1 MTLII
6 WRIPRAE
13 PHIPLPPDARPASS
27 IRFPHTRQ
35 SDNSETAIPIRPS
48 VTLPGMTQRPP
59 RQPLIDALRGFALL
73 GVFLV
78 NLRFFS
84 LDALM
89 TEAAQQALPSAALDH
104 ALRTGMEWLL
114 DMKAITLFSL
124 LFGMGVAMQ
133 MEGNTPGRMAA
144 HLRRMAALLVIGLLH
159 SVLLWWGD
167 ILLVYAVVGLLLPLF
182 RHLGDRALLVSG
194 VTIALLLPPLLSPW
208 IRDWVALLTPRAQMN
223 AMALDALANGT
234 LAQAWWRN
242 LQLAAWLKLSNWALL
257 FFVLGRFLL
266 GYWAGRRSL
275 LQQPQAHL
283 PLLRSLAAGG
293 LLLGAAFLWIDA
305 AADALK
311 QAWPALRGGVP
322 GYLLRVSYRVAPLA
336 LGIAAAAIFALLYLR
351 PWAERVLRVFVP
363 AGRMA
368 LSNYLLQ
375 SVICV
380 PLFAGFGLGIGPLH
394 GLWPVLLVAAVVFP
408 LQLWASACWLRS
420 HRFGPVE
427 WLWRSASEGQWLP
440 LRR

>member
-1 MTLII
+1 
-6 WRIPRAE
+6 
-13 PHIPLPPDARPASS
+13 
-27 IRFPHTRQ
+27 
-35 SDNSETAIPIRPS
+35 
-48 VTLPGMTQRPP
+48 MTQRPT
-59 RQPLIDALRGFALL
+59 RQPRIDALRGFALL

-124 LFGMGVAMQ
+124 LFGIGVAMQ

-194 VTIALLLPPLLSPW
+194 VAVALLLPPLLSPW

-257 FFVLGRFLL
+257 F
-266 GYWAGRRSL
+266 
-275 LQQPQAHL
+275 
-283 PLLRSLAAGG
+283 
-293 LLLGAAFLWIDA
+293 
-305 AADALK
+305 
-311 QAWPALRGGVP
+311 
-322 GYLLRVSYRVAPLA
+322 
-336 LGIAAAAIFALLYLR
+336 
-351 PWAERVLRVFVP
+351 
-363 AGRMA
+363 
-368 LSNYLLQ
+368 
-375 SVICV
+375 
-380 PLFAGFGLGIGPLH
+380 
-394 GLWPVLLVAAVVFP
+394 
-408 LQLWASACWLRS
+408 
-420 HRFGPVE
+420 
-427 WLWRSASEGQWLP
+427 
-440 LRR
+440 

>member
-1 MTLII
+1 MI
-6 WRIPRAE
+6 
-13 PHIPLPPDARPASS
+13 
-27 IRFPHTRQ
+27 
-35 SDNSETAIPIRPS
+35 
-48 VTLPGMTQRPP
+48 QRPP

-89 TEAAQQALPSAALDH
+89 TEGAQQALPSAALDH
-104 ALRTGMEWLL
+104 AIRTGMEGLL

-144 HLRRMAALLVIGLLH
+144 HLRRMAVLLVIGLLH

-182 RHLGDRALLVSG
+182 RHLGNRALLVSG
-194 VTIALLLPPLLSPW
+194 VAIALLLPPLLSPW

-266 GYWAGRRSL
+266 GYWAGRRGL

-293 LLLGAAFLWIDA
+293 LLLGAAFLWVDA
-305 AADALK
+305 TADALK

-375 SVICV
+375 SAICV

-394 GLWPVLLVAAVVFP
+394 GLWPVLVAAVVFP
-408 LQLWASACWLRS
+408 LQLWASAWWLRG

>member
-1 MTLII
+1 
-6 WRIPRAE
+6 
-13 PHIPLPPDARPASS
+13 
-27 IRFPHTRQ
+27 
-35 SDNSETAIPIRPS
+35 
-48 VTLPGMTQRPP
+48 MTQRPT

-124 LFGMGVAMQ
+124 LFGIGVAMQ

-194 VTIALLLPPLLSPW
+194 VAVALLLPPLLSPW

-266 GYWAGRRSL
+266 GYWAGRRGL

-293 LLLGAAFLWIDA
+293 MLLGAAFLWVDA
-305 AADALK
+305 TADALK

-336 LGIAAAAIFALLYLR
+336 LGIAAAATFALLYLR

>member
-1 MTLII
+1 
-6 WRIPRAE
+6 
-13 PHIPLPPDARPASS
+13 
-27 IRFPHTRQ
+27 
-35 SDNSETAIPIRPS
+35 
-48 VTLPGMTQRPP
+48 MTQRPP

-144 HLRRMAALLVIGLLH
+144 HLRRMAVLLIIGLLH

-194 VTIALLLPPLLSPW
+194 VAVALLLPPLLSPW

-266 GYWAGRRSL
+266 GYWAGRRGL

-293 LLLGAAFLWIDA
+293 LLLGAAFLWVDA
-305 AADALK
+305 TADALK

-336 LGIAAAAIFALLYLR
+336 LGIAAAATFALLYLR

>member
-1 MTLII
+1 
-6 WRIPRAE
+6 
-13 PHIPLPPDARPASS
+13 
-27 IRFPHTRQ
+27 
-35 SDNSETAIPIRPS
+35 
-48 VTLPGMTQRPP
+48 MTQRPP
-59 RQPLIDALRGFALL
+59 RLPLIDALRGFALL

-194 VTIALLLPPLLSPW
+194 VAVALLLPPLLSPW

-266 GYWAGRRSL
+266 GYWAGRRGL

-293 LLLGAAFLWIDA
+293 LLLGAAFLWVDA
-305 AADALK
+305 TADALK

-336 LGIAAAAIFALLYLR
+336 LGIAAAATFALLYLR

-375 SVICV
+375 SAICV

-408 LQLWASACWLRS
+408 LQLWVSAWWLRG

>member
-1 MTLII
+1 MT
-6 WRIPRAE
+6 P
-13 PHIPLPPDARPASS
+13 
-27 IRFPHTRQ
+27 
-35 SDNSETAIPIRPS
+35 
-48 VTLPGMTQRPP
+48 RPP

-89 TEAAQQALPSAALDH
+89 TEAAQQALPTAALDH
-104 ALRTGMEWLL
+104 ALRTGMAWLL

-133 MEGNTPGRMAA
+133 MEGGGSVAA
-144 HLRRMAALLVIGLLH
+144 HLRRMGVLLAIGLLH

-167 ILLVYAVVGLLLPLF
+167 ILLVYALAGLLLPLF
-182 RHLGDRALLVSG
+182 RRLGDRALLLTG
-194 VTIALLLPPLLSPW
+194 VFIALLLPPLLSPW
-208 IRDWVALLTPRAQMN
+208 IREWVALLTPRAQIN
-223 AMALDALANGT
+223 AAALEALAHGSF
-234 LAQAWWRN
+234 AQAWWHN
-242 LQLAAWLKLSNWALL
+242 LQLATWLKLSNWALL
-257 FFVLGRFLL
+257 LFVLGRFLL
-266 GYWAGRRSL
+266 GYWAGRHRL
-275 LQQPQAHL
+275 LQQPRDHL
-283 PLLRSLAAGG
+283 PLLRSIALGS
-293 LLLGAAFLWIDA
+293 LLLGALFVWIDVNGNA
-305 AADALK
+305 FK
-311 QAWPALRGGVP
+311 QAWPALRGGLP

-336 LGIAAAAIFALLYLR
+336 LGIAAAAIFALLYLQ
-351 PWAERVLRVFVP
+351 PWGERVLRVFVP

-375 SVICV
+375 SAICV
-380 PLFAGFGLGIGPLH
+380 PLFAGVGAGIGPQH

-408 LQLWASACWLRS
+408 LQLWGSAWWLRG
-420 HRFGPVE
+420 HRFGPLE

>member
-1 MTLII
+1 
-6 WRIPRAE
+6 
-13 PHIPLPPDARPASS
+13 
-27 IRFPHTRQ
+27 
-35 SDNSETAIPIRPS
+35 
-48 VTLPGMTQRPP
+48 MTQRPP

-144 HLRRMAALLVIGLLH
+144 HLRRMAVLLVIGLLH

-182 RHLGDRALLVSG
+182 RHLGNRALLVSG
-194 VTIALLLPPLLSPW
+194 VAIALLLPPLLSPW

-266 GYWAGRRSL
+266 GYWAGRRGL

-305 AADALK
+305 AADVLK
-311 QAWPALRGGVP
+311 QAWPVLRGGVP

-375 SVICV
+375 SAICV

-408 LQLWASACWLRS
+408 LQLWVSAWWLRG

>member
-1 MTLII
+1 
-6 WRIPRAE
+6 
-13 PHIPLPPDARPASS
+13 
-27 IRFPHTRQ
+27 
-35 SDNSETAIPIRPS
+35 
-48 VTLPGMTQRPP
+48 MTQRPP

-336 LGIAAAAIFALLYLR
+336 LGIAAAASFALLYLR

-368 LSNYLLQ
+368 LSNYLMQ

>member
-1 MTLII
+1 
-6 WRIPRAE
+6 
-13 PHIPLPPDARPASS
+13 
-27 IRFPHTRQ
+27 
-35 SDNSETAIPIRPS
+35 
-48 VTLPGMTQRPP
+48 MTQRPT

-124 LFGMGVAMQ
+124 LFGIGVAMQ

-194 VTIALLLPPLLSPW
+194 VAVALLLPPLLSPW

-266 GYWAGRRSL
+266 GYWAGRRGL

-293 LLLGAAFLWIDA
+293 LLLGAAFLWVDA
-305 AADALK
+305 TADALK

-336 LGIAAAAIFALLYLR
+336 LGIAAAATFALLYLR

>member
-1 MTLII
+1 
-6 WRIPRAE
+6 
-13 PHIPLPPDARPASS
+13 
-27 IRFPHTRQ
+27 
-35 SDNSETAIPIRPS
+35 
-48 VTLPGMTQRPP
+48 MTQRPT

-124 LFGMGVAMQ
+124 LFGIGVAMQ

-194 VTIALLLPPLLSPW
+194 VAVALLLPPLLSPW

-266 GYWAGRRSL
+266 GYWAGRRGL

-293 LLLGAAFLWIDA
+293 LLLGAAFLWVDA
-305 AADALK
+305 TADALK

-336 LGIAAAAIFALLYLR
+336 LGIAAAATFALLYLR

-408 LQLWASACWLRS
+408 LQLWESACWLRS

>member
-1 MTLII
+1 
-6 WRIPRAE
+6 
-13 PHIPLPPDARPASS
+13 
-27 IRFPHTRQ
+27 
-35 SDNSETAIPIRPS
+35 
-48 VTLPGMTQRPP
+48 MTQRPT

-124 LFGMGVAMQ
+124 LFGIGVAMQ

-194 VTIALLLPPLLSPW
+194 VAVALLLPPLLSPW

-223 AMALDALANGT
+223 AMALDTLANGT

-266 GYWAGRRSL
+266 GYWAGRRGL

-293 LLLGAAFLWIDA
+293 LLLGAAFLWVDA
-305 AADALK
+305 TADALK

-336 LGIAAAAIFALLYLR
+336 LGIAAAATFALLYLR

>member
-1 MTLII
+1 MRL
-6 WRIPRAE
+6 
-13 PHIPLPPDARPASS
+13 PASGRHYRS
-27 IRFPHTRQ
+27 G
-35 SDNSETAIPIRPS
+35 
-48 VTLPGMTQRPP
+48 TLQGMTHRPP

-89 TEAAQQALPSAALDH
+89 TEAAQQALPSAALDQ
-104 ALRTGMEWLL
+104 AIRTGMEWLV

-133 MEGNTPGRMAA
+133 MDGHAPGSMAA
-144 HLRRMAALLVIGLLH
+144 HLRRMAVLLVIGLLH

-167 ILLVYAVVGLLLPLF
+167 ILLVYALVGLLLPLF
-182 RHLGDRALLVSG
+182 RHLGDRALLCSG
-194 VTIALLLPPLLSPW
+194 LFIALLLPPLLSPW
-208 IRDWVALLTPRAQMN
+208 IREWVALLTPRAQMN
-223 AMALDALANGT
+223 AMALDALAHGP
-234 LAQAWWRN
+234 LAQAWWHN

-266 GYWAGRRSL
+266 GYWAGRRGL
-275 LQQPQAHL
+275 LQQPQAHR
-283 PLLRSLAAGG
+283 PLLRSIALGG
-293 LLLGAAFLWIDA
+293 LLLTAAFLWIDA
-305 AADALK
+305 HADALK
-311 QAWPALRGGVP
+311 QAWPALRAGVP

-375 SVICV
+375 SAICV
-380 PLFAGFGLGIGPLH
+380 PLFAGFGWGIGPQH

-408 LQLWASACWLRS
+408 LQLWASAWWLRG